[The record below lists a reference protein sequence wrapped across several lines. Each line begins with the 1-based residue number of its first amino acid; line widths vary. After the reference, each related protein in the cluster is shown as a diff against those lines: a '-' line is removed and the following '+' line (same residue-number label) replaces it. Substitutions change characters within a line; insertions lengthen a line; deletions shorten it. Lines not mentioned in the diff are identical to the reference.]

1 MPAPCSDDLRWRIV
15 WLVLDIRKTTEET
28 ARLMGVTQR
37 TVFNILRRFRRHG
50 NVRPSR
56 IGRPNV
62 MSTLSRAESFMLMEY
77 IMRYPGAYL
86 REAVEYIAGIS
97 GNTFSA
103 SSVWRCLNR
112 HRFTRKKVG
121 TLCVCGL
128 FITGL
133 ISLRGMIS
141 ATLFFFSSEDLLWE
155 SDQPLCENSGKTFKS
170 FLQSKW
176 CLLTRQDL

>member
-15 WLVLDIRKTTEET
+15 WLVLGIRKTTEET

-133 ISLRGMIS
+133 ISLRGMMS
-141 ATLFFFSSEDLLWE
+141 AMLFFLAQKICYGNQTSPCARIL
-155 SDQPLCENSGKTFKS
+155 GKHFHL
-170 FLQSKW
+170 FFRANGLY
-176 CLLTRQDL
+176 